1 MEDYNVSKRVDVTNQ
16 EPAASWSRMAARPAN
31 WPGPL
36 YRHDGC
42 IVRDRQPQLV
52 PDSHPDWE
60 LPGAGRLCRIPVRP
74 PAHQLAL
81 SRHGCDKFLH
91 RWHPGCA
98 WGIDTRIPIA
108 SRPIEP
114 HSWSVSGWRNCCWTD
129 RGRMQD
135 RSSGPPGAAHA
146 SHLANGRAAVG
157 RSCWHGIC
165 SPGKHWLC
173 LYGIA
178 AQPWFCQRLDCS
190 DGDPGPICT
199 VWPRGLDG
207 HSWRR
212 VVPRE
217 CARSLSHY
225 PSRDPDLPLR
235 LSLAWS
241 LGWAAIHRVHY
252 CPAGLSYLSD
262 IAATRHNR
270 HCHPHCLVSARG
282 DPVNAAAT
290 IGTSIGISCLALA
303 FTSYAVT

>member
-60 LPGAGRLCRIPVRP
+60 LPGA
-74 PAHQLAL
+74 
-81 SRHGCDKFLH
+81 
-91 RWHPGCA
+91 
-98 WGIDTRIPIA
+98 
-108 SRPIEP
+108 
-114 HSWSVSGWRNCCWTD
+114 
-129 RGRMQD
+129 
-135 RSSGPPGAAHA
+135 AHA

-190 DGDPGPICT
+190 DSDPGPICT

-212 VVPRE
+212 VVP
-217 CARSLSHY
+217 
-225 PSRDPDLPLR
+225 
-235 LSLAWS
+235 
-241 LGWAAIHRVHY
+241 
-252 CPAGLSYLSD
+252 
-262 IAATRHNR
+262 
-270 HCHPHCLVSARG
+270 
-282 DPVNAAAT
+282 
-290 IGTSIGISCLALA
+290 
-303 FTSYAVT
+303 